1 MKDHYKTL
9 LICLFLM
16 ASLSIQAQTEDLK
29 GTWTI
34 DLRPTPDS
42 EGYFQPFVISNIE
55 GNKLEG
61 TFYGSPIENGLINTY
76 WEKLYFAFSTKDQNH
91 SYYHS
96 GYLMEGKLYGVSY
109 CPGREFTAPWTG
121 TRK

>member
-1 MKDHYKTL
+1 MKDHYKSL
-9 LICLFLM
+9 FIGLFLTV
-16 ASLSIQAQTEDLK
+16 AISIQAQTGDLK

-42 EGYFQPFVISNIE
+42 EGYYQDFIVSEITDNTFQ
-55 GNKLEG
+55 G
-61 TFYGSPIENGLINTY
+61 TFYGSSVQNSLINAN
-76 WEKLYFAFSTKDQNH
+76 WDKLYFAFSTKDQDH

-96 GYLMEGKLYGVSY
+96 AYLMDDKIYGITY